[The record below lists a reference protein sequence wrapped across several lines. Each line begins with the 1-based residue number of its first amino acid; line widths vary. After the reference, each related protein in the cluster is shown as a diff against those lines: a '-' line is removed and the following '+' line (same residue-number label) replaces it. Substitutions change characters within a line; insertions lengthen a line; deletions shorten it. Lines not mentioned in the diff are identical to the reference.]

1 MARNLPGGNAM
12 TSSPPL
18 PAAKP
23 DSTAIPVQLSAQEF
37 AAFILPHLS
46 WFCRKVD
53 SNTLLSTIS
62 GIFHARTFQYMV

>member
-1 MARNLPGGNAM
+1 M
-12 TSSPPL
+12 TSSSPL

-46 WFCRKVD
+46 LPKRGPQCK
-53 SNTLLSTIS
+53 S
-62 GIFHARTFQYMV
+62 GSHPIRIKRTVT